1 MSKILKEDI
10 LKRDFYTR
18 SLLSVAR
25 DLIGKT
31 LFKKEGKRIL
41 AGKIVEVEAYDQNE
55 DQAAHS
61 YIGMTERN
69 KIMFNEGG
77 YLYVY
82 FSYGVHYCCNVVTG
96 KQGHGSAIL
105 IRAVEPLFG
114 IDTMAKRRFNKTIIS
129 DKEKF
134 KLTNGPGKVC
144 KAFGINKD
152 HYGLDLINGPIL
164 ILNSEKVQ
172 RNTIGISK
180 RIGISKSIDLPWRF
194 YLVDNPYVS
203 R

>member
-194 YLVDNPYVS
+194 YLVGNPYVS